1 MNFSNQP
8 SLLKK
13 NQLKLKTI
21 NLKIKY
27 KKITVPI
34 PKKIIPIPIE
44 QTQRHIFKSK
54 PQNRIVKRVSSSN
67 SIQLSNNSLKKSIRK
82 LNLILNTNEENS
94 NKNSSSNIKSN
105 RNMNHSSNSQ
115 SRVNTDHLRDKK
127 FYLMNCYKISTTSRL
142 FQKKRPKIQG
152 LSFNSKYHKIINS
165 HYNRE
170 LYDLNNLNNNNQSMN
185 MNPKFAKSE
194 NLIQVKSKIG
204 YNNNIIH
211 LGNNTKGINK
221 VINNHTN
228 KNNPSHYPN
237 NFFNLHFININKE
250 DDNEYFNYENDK
262 IIELTKDEKL
272 IYGDRI
278 KKLFTKVKLLGK
290 GGCGIVWLCKKD
302 DMININNNNL
312 NYENV
317 EIAIKQTSKKIQN
330 GINLENCLSL
340 ARNEINILKELNIEK
355 NEIIPEI
362 YDNYEDNNDIWL
374 FFEKCGLSLSNLSFK
389 IKGEFY
395 NNERIYYIQ
404 KGKFLKNIFENVN
417 QFKLL
422 TRKIIE
428 GIDYMNNKGIIHS
441 DIKPENILIELEDLN
456 NNFSIKKIKIIDYGS
471 SFKLNNITS
480 ISSNTPEYLC
490 PEVTSN
496 SKKFL
501 SELSKNNKYINSI
514 DIWSVGITLLE
525 LCLGCPIWMSYKA
538 KIIINGKTKFTT
550 GLFGYRGRDGNKI
563 YHKQVELCK
572 NLDKILKDS
581 LISLFNNDDKE
592 NFSNLLSKML
602 NFDYKKRISTKD
614 ALKHQFLN

>member
-1 MNFSNQP
+1 MNFSKQP

-13 NQLKLKTI
+13 NRLKLK
-21 NLKIKY
+21 NLKIKN

-44 QTQRHIFKSK
+44 QTKRYIFKSK
-54 PQNRIVKRVSSSN
+54 PQNRIIKRVSSSN
-67 SIQLSNNSLKKSIRK
+67 SIQLHNNSLKKSISK
-82 LNLILNTNEENS
+82 LNLILNTNDENS
-94 NKNSSSNIKSN
+94 NKSSTKNSLSNIKTN
-105 RNMNHSSNSQ
+105 RNINQNSNSQ
-115 SRVNTDHLRDKK
+115 SRVNTDNIKDKK
-127 FYLMNCYKISTTSRL
+127 YYLINHHSSKL
-142 FQKKRPKIQG
+142 FQKKRPKIQA
-152 LSFNSKYHKIINS
+152 LSFISKGNRIINS
-165 HYNRE
+165 YYNRE
-170 LYDLNNLNNNNQSMN
+170 LYDLNNLKNNNQTMN

-204 YNNNIIH
+204 NNHNIIH
-211 LGNNTKGINK
+211 LENKSKGINNI
-221 VINNHTN
+221 INNHSN
-228 KNNPSHYPN
+228 KNNLISNPN
-237 NFFNLHFININKE
+237 NFLNLHFINITKE
-250 DDNEYFNYENDK
+250 QNNEYFTYENDK

-278 KKLFTKVKLLGK
+278 KKLFTKVKLIGK
-290 GGCGIVWLCKKD
+290 GGCGIVWLCKKQD
-302 DMININNNNL
+302 INIINNNL
-312 NYENV
+312 NDTID

-330 GINLENCLSL
+330 GINLENSLSF
-340 ARNEINILKELNIEK
+340 ARNEINILKELNIKK

-362 YDNYEDNNDIWL
+362 YDYYEDNNDIWL

-404 KGKFLKNIFENVN
+404 KGKFLKNIFENIS

-428 GIDYMNNKGIIHS
+428 GIDYINDKGIIHS

-471 SFKLNNITS
+471 SFNLNNITS

-496 SKKFL
+496 SKKFF
-501 SELSKNNKYINSI
+501 SELSKSNKYINSI

-563 YHKQVELCK
+563 YHKQIEMCK
-572 NLDKILKDS
+572 NLDKILKES
-581 LISLFNNDDKE
+581 LICLFNNVDKE
-592 NFSNLLSKML
+592 NFHDLLKKML

-614 ALKHQFLN
+614 ALKHEFLN

>member
-1 MNFSNQP
+1 MNFSKQP

-13 NQLKLKTI
+13 NRLKLK
-21 NLKIKY
+21 NLKIKN

-44 QTQRHIFKSK
+44 QTKRYIFKSK
-54 PQNRIVKRVSSSN
+54 PQNRIIKRVSSSN
-67 SIQLSNNSLKKSIRK
+67 SIQLHNNSLKKSISK
-82 LNLILNTNEENS
+82 LNLILNTNDENS
-94 NKNSSSNIKSN
+94 NKSSTKNSLSNIKTN
-105 RNMNHSSNSQ
+105 RNINQNSNSQ
-115 SRVNTDHLRDKK
+115 SRVNTDNIKDKK
-127 FYLMNCYKISTTSRL
+127 YYLINHHSSKL
-142 FQKKRPKIQG
+142 FQKKRPKIQA
-152 LSFNSKYHKIINS
+152 LSFISKGNRIINS
-165 HYNRE
+165 YYNRE
-170 LYDLNNLNNNNQSMN
+170 LYDLNNLKNNNQTMN

-204 YNNNIIH
+204 NNHNIIH
-211 LGNNTKGINK
+211 LENKSKGINNI
-221 VINNHTN
+221 INNHSN
-228 KNNPSHYPN
+228 KNNLISNPN
-237 NFFNLHFININKE
+237 NFLNLHFINITKE
-250 DDNEYFNYENDK
+250 QNNEYFTYENDK

-278 KKLFTKVKLLGK
+278 KKLFTKVKLIGK
-290 GGCGIVWLCKKD
+290 GGCGIVWLCKKQD
-302 DMININNNNL
+302 INIINNNL
-312 NYENV
+312 NDTID

-330 GINLENCLSL
+330 GINLENS
-340 ARNEINILKELNIEK
+340 
-355 NEIIPEI
+355 
-362 YDNYEDNNDIWL
+362 
-374 FFEKCGLSLSNLSFK
+374 LSFK

-404 KGKFLKNIFENVN
+404 KGKFLKNIFENIS

-428 GIDYMNNKGIIHS
+428 GIDYINDKGIIHS

-471 SFKLNNITS
+471 SFNLNNITS

-496 SKKFL
+496 SKKFF
-501 SELSKNNKYINSI
+501 SELSKSNKYINSI

-563 YHKQVELCK
+563 YHKQIEMCK
-572 NLDKILKDS
+572 NLDKILKES
-581 LISLFNNDDKE
+581 LICLFNNVDKE
-592 NFSNLLSKML
+592 NFHDLLKKML
-602 NFDYKKRISTKD
+602 NFDYKKIISTKD

>member
-34 PKKIIPIPIE
+34 PKTLIPIPIE

-82 LNLILNTNEENS
+82 LNLILNTNDENS
-94 NKNSSSNIKSN
+94 NKNSASNIISN
-105 RNMNHSSNSQ
+105 RNMNLNSNSQ
-115 SRVNTDHLRDKK
+115 SRVNTDNIRDKK
-127 FYLMNCYKISTTSRL
+127 YYMMNGYKIPTTSRL

-152 LSFNSKYHKIINS
+152 LSFNSKGHRIINS

-170 LYDLNNLNNNNQSMN
+170 LYDLNNLNNNNQTMN

-204 YNNNIIH
+204 HNHNIIH
-211 LGNNTKGINK
+211 YGNNSKGINK

-228 KNNPSHYPN
+228 KNNPSPNQN
-237 NFFNLHFININKE
+237 NFFNLNFININKE
-250 DDNEYFNYENDK
+250 EVKEYFNYENDK

-278 KKLFTKVKLLGK
+278 KKLFTKVKLIGK
-290 GGCGIVWLCKKD
+290 GGCGIVWLCKKQD
-302 DMININNNNL
+302 INIINNNL
-312 NYENV
+312 NDTID

-330 GINLENCLSL
+330 GINLENSLSF

-404 KGKFLKNIFENVN
+404 KGKFLKNIFENVT

-471 SFKLNNITS
+471 SFNLNNITS
-480 ISSNTPEYLC
+480 ITSNTPEYLC

-563 YHKQVELCK
+563 YNKQIEMTK
-572 NLDKILKDS
+572 ILDKILKES
-581 LISLFNNDDKE
+581 LICLFNNVDKE
-592 NFSNLLSKML
+592 NFHDLLSKML